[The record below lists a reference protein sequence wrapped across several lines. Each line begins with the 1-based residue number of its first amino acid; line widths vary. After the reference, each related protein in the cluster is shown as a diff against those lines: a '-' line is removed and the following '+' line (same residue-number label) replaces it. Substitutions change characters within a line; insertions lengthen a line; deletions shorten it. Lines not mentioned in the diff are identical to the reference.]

1 MTALSEMY
9 SSMPS
14 NLANQ
19 GKSVS
24 QQQLAYPSSSTNKE
38 HTNDKE
44 NVPTAASF
52 FLRYVDFKNT
62 LQIEWT

>member
-24 QQQLAYPSSSTNKE
+24 QQQLANPSTTNNKE

-52 FLRYVDFKNT
+52 FLRYVCLKSSST
-62 LQIEWT
+62 C